1 MKMKKVLSLVLALSL
16 ALSLTACGGNN
27 ADTSTPAK
35 EDSNT
40 EADDSAKD
48 DVEEKETPEDSADDG
63 ETADDTSSAG
73 GADVS
78 GKTVV
83 FIPKVT
89 GNAFFEAANDG
100 AQKYAKDWG
109 FTVEYEG
116 SATAGAAEQVEVIN
130 KAVAS
135 GADAIC
141 ISTVDAAG
149 VKDALMEAKDA
160 GVAVCTWDS
169 DAAADARALMVSQGT
184 PEILGQMLVDMSV
197 DALKKRGVD
206 PEKDEV
212 NYVWHYSQATVTD
225 QNSWQVAGEAI
236 IAEKYPNWKK
246 VADNY
251 YSNQDAEQ
259 AVTTGAAI
267 LDAYPDIDLIICND
281 STALPGQLKAAQN
294 EGITKDDM
302 TITGFATPQ
311 AIKEYCEAGVLYEW
325 GLWDCGIQG
334 ALGCYLAAYI
344 AAGNDVA
351 VGDKINV
358 PGIGEVEVMAN
369 DCLNESDTTADK
381 NNGVVLLPE
390 RVIFDETNVNDY
402 NF

>member
-1 MKMKKVLSLVLALSL
+1 MKMKKVMSLVLALSM
-16 ALSLTACGGNN
+16 ALSLTACGGSG
-27 ADTSTPAK
+27 AETTAPAA
-35 EDSNT
+35 EP
-40 EADDSAKD
+40 EAAAPA
-48 DVEEKETPEDSADDG
+48 EEAPAEG
-63 ETADDTSSAG
+63 EAAAPAEEAAPAEGEAAAAG
-73 GADVS
+73 VDVS

-100 AQKYAKDWG
+100 AQKYAADWG
-109 FTVEYEG
+109 ITVDYQG
-116 SATAGAAEQVEVIN
+116 SATAGVADQVQVIN
-130 KAVAS
+130 QAVAS

-149 VKDALMEAKDA
+149 VRDALLEAQEA
-160 GVAVCTWDS
+160 GLAVCTWDS
-169 DAAADARALMVSQGT
+169 DAQSDARALMVSQGT

-212 NYVWHYSQATVTD
+212 KYVWHYSQATVTD

-236 IAEKYPNWKK
+236 IAKDYPNWTK

-259 AVTTGAAI
+259 AVSIGASI

-294 EGITKDDM
+294 KGITKDDM
-302 TITGFATPQ
+302 TITGFATPM
-311 AIKEYCEAGVLYEW
+311 AIKEYYDAGVLYEW

-334 ALGCYLAAYI
+334 ALGCYLAAYM
-344 AAGNDVA
+344 AAGNEVK
-351 VGDKINV
+351 VGDVISV
-358 PGIGEVEVMAN
+358 PGIGDCEVMAN
-369 DCLNESDTTADK
+369 DCLTEGDTTADT

-390 RVIFDETNVNDY
+390 RVVFDESNVNNY

>member
-1 MKMKKVLSLVLALSL
+1 MKMKKVMSLVLALSM
-16 ALSLTACGGNN
+16 ALSLTACGGSG
-27 ADTSTPAK
+27 AETTAPAA
-35 EDSNT
+35 EP
-40 EADDSAKD
+40 EAAAPA
-48 DVEEKETPEDSADDG
+48 EEAPAEG
-63 ETADDTSSAG
+63 EAAAPAEEAAPAEGEAAAAG
-73 GADVS
+73 VDVS

-100 AQKYAKDWG
+100 AQKYAADWG
-109 FTVEYEG
+109 ITVDYQG
-116 SATAGAAEQVEVIN
+116 SATAGVADQVQVIN
-130 KAVAS
+130 QAVAS

-149 VKDALMEAKDA
+149 VSDALLEAQGA
-160 GVAVCTWDS
+160 GLAVCTWDS
-169 DAAADARALMVSQGT
+169 DAQSDARALMVSQGT

-212 NYVWHYSQATVTD
+212 KYVWHYSQATVTD

-236 IAEKYPNWKK
+236 IAKDYPNWTK

-259 AVTTGAAI
+259 AVSIGASI

-294 EGITKDDM
+294 KGITKDDM
-302 TITGFATPQ
+302 TITGFATPM
-311 AIKEYCEAGVLYEW
+311 AIKEYCDAGVLYEW

-334 ALGCYLAAYI
+334 ALGCYLAAYM
-344 AAGNDVA
+344 AAGNEVK
-351 VGDKINV
+351 VGDVISV
-358 PGIGEVEVMAN
+358 PGIGDCEVMAN
-369 DCLNESDTTADK
+369 DCLTEGDTTADT

-390 RVIFDETNVNDY
+390 RVVFDESNVNNY

>member
-1 MKMKKVLSLVLALSL
+1 MKMKKVMSLVLALSM
-16 ALSLTACGGNN
+16 ALSLTACGGSG
-27 ADTSTPAK
+27 AETTAPAA
-35 EDSNT
+35 EP
-40 EADDSAKD
+40 EAAAPA
-48 DVEEKETPEDSADDG
+48 EEAPAEG
-63 ETADDTSSAG
+63 EAAAPAEEAAPAEGEAAAAG
-73 GADVS
+73 VDVS

-100 AQKYAKDWG
+100 AQKYAADWG
-109 FTVEYEG
+109 ITVDYQG
-116 SATAGAAEQVEVIN
+116 SATAGVADQVQVIN
-130 KAVAS
+130 QAVAS

-149 VKDALMEAKDA
+149 VRDALLEAQEA
-160 GVAVCTWDS
+160 GLAVCTWDS
-169 DAAADARALMVSQGT
+169 DAQSDARALMVSQGT

-212 NYVWHYSQATVTD
+212 KYVWHYSQATVTD

-236 IAEKYPNWKK
+236 IAKDYPNWTK

-259 AVTTGAAI
+259 AVSIGASI

-294 EGITKDDM
+294 KGITKDDM
-302 TITGFATPQ
+302 TITGFATPM
-311 AIKEYCEAGVLYEW
+311 AIKEYCDAGVLYEW

-334 ALGCYLAAYI
+334 ALGCYL
-344 AAGNDVA
+344 DR
-351 VGDKINV
+351 K
-358 PGIGEVEVMAN
+358 
-369 DCLNESDTTADK
+369 S
-381 NNGVVLLPE
+381 VV
-390 RVIFDETNVNDY
+390 
-402 NF
+402 

>member
-1 MKMKKVLSLVLALSL
+1 MKKVMSLVLALSM
-16 ALSLTACGGNN
+16 ALSLTACGGSG
-27 ADTSTPAK
+27 AETTAPAA
-35 EDSNT
+35 EP
-40 EADDSAKD
+40 EAAAPA
-48 DVEEKETPEDSADDG
+48 EEAPAEG
-63 ETADDTSSAG
+63 EAAAPAEEAAPAEGEAAAAG
-73 GADVS
+73 VDVS

-100 AQKYAKDWG
+100 AQKYAADWG
-109 FTVEYEG
+109 ITVDYQG
-116 SATAGAAEQVEVIN
+116 SATAGVADQVQVIN
-130 KAVAS
+130 QAVAS

-149 VKDALMEAKDA
+149 VRDALLEAQEA
-160 GVAVCTWDS
+160 GLAVCTWDS
-169 DAAADARALMVSQGT
+169 DAQSDARALMVSQGT

-212 NYVWHYSQATVTD
+212 KYVWHYSQATVTD

-236 IAEKYPNWKK
+236 IAKDYPNWTK

-259 AVTTGAAI
+259 AVSIGASI

-294 EGITKDDM
+294 KGITKDDM
-302 TITGFATPQ
+302 TITGFATPM
-311 AIKEYCEAGVLYEW
+311 AIKEYCDAGVLYEW

-334 ALGCYLAAYI
+334 ALGCYLAAYM
-344 AAGNDVA
+344 AAGNEVK
-351 VGDKINV
+351 VGDVISV
-358 PGIGEVEVMAN
+358 PGIGDCEVMAN
-369 DCLNESDTTADK
+369 DCLTEGDTTADT

-390 RVIFDETNVNDY
+390 RVVFDESNVNNY